1 MSSLASNITNAV
13 LGVLGNTTT
22 IPSSTGPTNPVQ
34 TNQQVTLL
42 NSINMNTVL
51 VSYSPIIITL
61 CIILL
66 SAFSQTMQGITFF
79 LFLFL
84 FSFIRIALI
93 KLLVTPPSGGN
104 SNNPDCVNFPIVSAY
119 DNDGFNIFYITY
131 LYGYIVTPML
141 TLVPMNYVLIIFLG
155 IYLIYIFIQALRS
168 NCVSGGYVVGNFF
181 YAIIS
186 VTITMSIIT
195 ACKIESQ
202 LFLYDSVSDAIKCSM
217 PSKQSFKCSVYQN
230 GQLISSNTT

>member
-1 MSSLASNITNAV
+1 MASTQSI
-13 LGVLGNTTT
+13 
-22 IPSSTGPTNPVQ
+22 PVQ
-34 TNQQVTLL
+34 TNQQVNIL
-42 NSINMNTVL
+42 NSIKMNTVL

-93 KLLVTPPSGGN
+93 KLLVESPSGGN
-104 SNNPDCVNFPIVSAY
+104 TNNPDCINFPIVTAY

-131 LYGYIVTPML
+131 LYGYIVAPMIN
-141 TLVPMNYVLIIFLG
+141 LVPMNYVLIIFVG

>member
-1 MSSLASNITNAV
+1 MSAAAV
-13 LGVLGNTTT
+13 LTGIGSSIVTPGNVG
-22 IPSSTGPTNPVQ
+22 SSQSNPVTTSQ
-34 TNQQVTLL
+34 KVNLL

-93 KLLVTPPSGGN
+93 KLLVEAPSGGT

-141 TLVPMNYVLIIFLG
+141 TIVPMNYVLIIFLG
-155 IYLIYIFIQALRS
+155 IYLIYIFIQAIRS
-168 NCVSGGYVVGNFF
+168 KCVSGGYVVGNFF
-181 YAIIS
+181 YALIS
-186 VTITMSIIT
+186 VSVTMSIIT
-195 ACKIESQ
+195 ACKIETQ

>member
-1 MSSLASNITNAV
+1 MATPQITPPV
-13 LGVLGNTTT
+13 LGQ
-22 IPSSTGPTNPVQ
+22 PVI
-34 TNQQVTLL
+34 TNQQVNLL

-93 KLLVTPPSGGN
+93 KLLVQSPSGGN
-104 SNNPDCVNFPIVSAY
+104 TKNPDCVNFPIVTAY

-141 TLVPMNYVLIIFLG
+141 TIVPMNYVLIIFLG

-186 VTITMSIIT
+186 VAVTMSIIT
-195 ACKIESQ
+195 ACKIETQ

-217 PSKQSFKCSVYQN
+217 PSKQTFKCSVYQN